1 MSESHLRVMA
11 DKWGGVQYREGS
23 GTGVPSL
30 KVHSQSGVSDAEAR
44 RKPLMYARRGLSVVF
59 GREPCTV

>member
-11 DKWGGVQYREGS
+11 DTWGGGQYREGS
-23 GTGVPSL
+23 GTGAPSL
-30 KVHSQSGVSDAEAR
+30 KAHSQSGVSDASAR

-59 GREPCTV
+59 G